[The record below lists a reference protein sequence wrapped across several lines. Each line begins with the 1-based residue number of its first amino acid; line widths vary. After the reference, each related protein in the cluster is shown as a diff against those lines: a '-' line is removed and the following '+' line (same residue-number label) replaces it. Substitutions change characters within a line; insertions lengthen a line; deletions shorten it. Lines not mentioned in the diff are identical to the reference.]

1 MVTLVTII
9 HVIVCLFLILVILLQ
24 AGKGGGMGAAFGGAG
39 TQTVFGGRGAA
50 TFLSK
55 VTSVMAFMFVFTSL
69 VLAYWAS
76 HHDDKSLK
84 RRSAGNKGQKQD
96 AKGGLGTKKQLPVPV
111 KVATPP
117 PAPKK
122 VQVKV
127 PEKAQPPATP
137 EKAEPKAAPKAAP
150 KPEPKPAEK
159 K

>member
-9 HVIVCLFLILVILLQ
+9 HVIVCLFLVLVILLQ

-55 VTSVMAFMFVFTSL
+55 VTSVMAFLFVFTSL
-69 VLAYWAS
+69 LLAYWAS
-76 HHDDKSLK
+76 HHDDKGLK
-84 RRSAGNKGQKQD
+84 RRSTGKGQKSD
-96 AKGGLGTKKQLPVPV
+96 TKMPIKGGLGGSSKRLPIPV
-111 KVATPP
+111 KVGAP

-122 VQVKV
+122 VQPKAPENVQPKAPETAQPKTTYKV
-127 PEKAQPPATP
+127 P
-137 EKAEPKAAPKAAP
+137 
-150 KPEPKPAEK
+150 PKPAEK